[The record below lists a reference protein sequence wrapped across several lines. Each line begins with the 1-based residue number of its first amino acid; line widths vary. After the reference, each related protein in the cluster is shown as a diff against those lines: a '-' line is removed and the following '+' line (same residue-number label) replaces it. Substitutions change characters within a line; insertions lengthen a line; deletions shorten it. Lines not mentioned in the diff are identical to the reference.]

1 MRVLVFN
8 QKGGVGKTT
17 SAVNLAA
24 ALVRFCDQTATLIDL
39 DPQMHLTFGLGYTEA
54 PITPNVS
61 DWMADSSVNPISV
74 KNEGELHLIPGN
86 PDIDFSG
93 EVVLPSQDDENWL
106 ILDAAP
112 AWSPMIASLMRQVD
126 FVLTPLEPD
135 FLGLQ
140 GINGVIRS
148 MQDAGI
154 DQSKLRILL
163 CRFNGRQTVHREVR
177 SRLAERFGTETLA
190 PLVVRNS
197 VRLSEAQGNGM
208 SVFNHAPDSTG
219 AQDYST
225 LARFFVDLANQKP
238 GKRRVIS

>member
-17 SAVNLAA
+17 TAVNLAA
-24 ALVRFCDQTATLIDL
+24 ALARFCDQSATLIDL
-39 DPQMHLTFGLGYTEA
+39 DPQMHLTFGLGYSENSTS
-54 PITPNVS
+54 PNVS
-61 DWMADSSVNPISV
+61 DWIAGSPVDPLHV
-74 KNEGELHLIPGN
+74 KGEGELHLIPGD
-86 PDIDFSG
+86 PKIDCSN
-93 EVVLPSQDDENWL
+93 EVTLSEQEDGSWL

-112 AWSPMIASLMRQVD
+112 AWSPVIASAMRQVD

-154 DQSKLRILL
+154 DQSKLKILL

-177 SRLAERFGTETLA
+177 SRLAERFGSETLA

-208 SVFNHAPDSTG
+208 SVFNHAPESTG